1 MKVKGWGPEQGDVF
15 MKKLMKN
22 TIFLI
27 IILMLMQGSSV
38 LAEDLAG
45 KDEKVYKFAGDLNYP
60 PYEYLDK
67 NGVFTGFNVDIMKAI
82 GEATGLQ
89 FELIPM
95 EWKDAVEALDRG
107 QVDGLIGMAQNEER
121 VGKYDFPRPSI
132 VHEQV
137 IFVRSETVH
146 INSVGD
152 LEGEKVA
159 HQKSD
164 YNESVIANIPNV
176 SIYPMNNQEDTLKAL
191 KYGQVDAVLGNKLV
205 GIYLLQKNRMAE
217 EIKIVGGPIVS
228 TDYGPVVAKGNQEL
242 LDILNEGLKVV
253 LKKENYKGIY
263 NKWVGEDI
271 HSFKFFFEIYKEVIF
286 AGIAMVFAIFIFLYM
301 YNKSLQKQVASRTS
315 ELEMANSNLIK
326 HQEEIYNLA
335 YYDPTTSLP
344 NRTYFVEELKS
355 AIEDGSNDKNNLAIL
370 FLDIDKFKH
379 INDTLG
385 HDIGDYILKLLGKRL
400 TKLAKKQNLVARV
413 GGDEYYMLVNAY
425 ESLEDITDLANTIID
440 DFKEPYYIREY
451 TLYLTTS
458 IGIATYPD
466 GGMDVNT
473 LIKNADLALYK
484 SKELGGNTYYIY
496 GEEIK
501 SKGLEKMMLLNQ
513 LRHALE
519 YDELLLYYQ
528 PQIEISTGKIR
539 GVEALVRWQHPEKG
553 LLFPDEFIPLA
564 EESGIIIPMG
574 EWILK
579 KACVD
584 ARKWEDE
591 GHEIV
596 VSVNIS
602 SKQFQYRDF
611 LNEVI
616 NAIYVSGISP
626 DHLTLEITES
636 IAISDMEHTLK
647 ILKSLRSIG
656 VSVAIDDFGTG
667 YSSLSY
673 LNDMNVNE
681 LKIDKSFI
689 WDIEK
694 NEKNKMISNTIILL
708 AKQLGLQVIAEGIEN
723 LEQLSILKEMECDIA
738 QGYYFSRPI
747 PLEKIDAILNQ
758 KSPA

>member
-1 MKVKGWGPEQGDVF
+1 
-15 MKKLMKN
+15 MKKMIRN
-22 TIFLI
+22 TIFFILI
-27 IILMLMQGSSV
+27 GILFLNSFIVAQDLV
-38 LAEDLAG
+38 QED
-45 KDEKVYKFAGDLNYP
+45 KKIYKFAGDLNYP
-60 PYEYLDK
+60 PYEYVDK
-67 NGVFTGFNVDIMKAI
+67 NGVFTGFNVDIMNAI
-82 GEATGLQ
+82 GEATGLE
-89 FELIPM
+89 FELTPM
-95 EWKDAVEALDRG
+95 EWKDAVEALDNG
-107 QVDGLIGMAQNEER
+107 EVDGLIGMAQNEER
-121 VGKYDFPRPSI
+121 VSKYDFPKPSI

-137 IFVRSETVH
+137 IFVRSDTVH
-146 INSVGD
+146 INGVQD

-159 HQKSD
+159 YQKSD
-164 YNESVIANIPNV
+164 YNESIIVNIPNV
-176 SIYPMNNQEDTLKAL
+176 MIYPMNNQEETLKAL
-191 KYGQVDAVLGNKLV
+191 KYKQVDAVLGNKLV
-205 GIYLLQKNRMAE
+205 GIYLLQKNRMADD
-217 EIKIVGGPIVS
+217 IKIVGGPIVA
-228 TDYGPVVAKGNQEL
+228 TDYGPVVAKGNEEL
-242 LDILNEGLKVV
+242 LDILNKGLDEV
-253 LKKENYKGIY
+253 LKKDNYKTIY

-271 HSFKFFFEIYKEVIF
+271 HSFNFLFEIYKEVIF
-286 AGIAMVFAIFIFLYM
+286 AVIAMILSIFFFLYM
-301 YNKSLQKQVASRTS
+301 YNKSLQKQVNTRTA

-335 YYDPTTSLP
+335 YYDSITSLP
-344 NRTYFVEELKS
+344 NRTYFVEELRN
-355 AIEDGSNDKNNLAIL
+355 AIEEREDNNSKLAIL

-385 HDIGDYILKLLGKRL
+385 HEIGDYILKLLGNRL
-400 TKLAKKQNLVARV
+400 TKLAKRGNLVARV
-413 GGDEYYMLVNAY
+413 GGDEYYILINRY
-425 ESLEDITDLANTIID
+425 ETIEDITDLANTIID
-440 DFKEPYYIREY
+440 DFKEPYYIKEY

-466 GGMDVNT
+466 GGMDANN

-484 SKELGGNTYYIY
+484 SKDLGGNTYYIY

-513 LRHALE
+513 LRHAME
-519 YDELLLYYQ
+519 YDELVLYYQ

-553 LLFPDEFIPLA
+553 LLYPDEFIPLA

-579 KACVD
+579 KACMD
-584 ARKWEDE
+584 AKKWEDQ

-596 VSVNIS
+596 IAVNIS

-616 NAIYVSGISP
+616 NAIYVSGINP
-626 DHLTLEITES
+626 RYLTLEITES

-708 AKQLGLQVIAEGIEN
+708 SKQMGLQVIAEGIEN
-723 LEQLSILKEMECDIA
+723 SEQLSILKEMECDIA
-738 QGYYFSRPI
+738 QGYYFSRPV
-747 PLEKIDAILNQ
+747 P
-758 KSPA
+758 